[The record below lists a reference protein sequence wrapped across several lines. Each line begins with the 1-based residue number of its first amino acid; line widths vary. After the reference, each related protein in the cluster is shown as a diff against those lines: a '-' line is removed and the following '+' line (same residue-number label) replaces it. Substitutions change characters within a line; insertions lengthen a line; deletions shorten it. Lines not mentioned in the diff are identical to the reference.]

1 MQINL
6 SDETLDHLRFH
17 LGKRADEY
25 TRLLSQVKT
34 AKRIAEV
41 RARLTEVRD
50 LLAIFDEMAEPP
62 VAKTDADFIVT
73 QQGSVFTFD
82 INTEAALAFVHSDV
96 KPEPW
101 QFLSKHRFAVE
112 HRVAPELCYQLRE
125 AGWNVVVR

>member
-17 LGKRADEY
+17 LDV
-25 TRLLSQVKT
+25 LVKLYQKQYKV
-34 AKRIAEV
+34 AKRENARV
-41 RARLTEVRD
+41 SAMARLGEVRD
-50 LLAIFDEMAEPP
+50 LAAIFEVVEPATP
-62 VAKTDADFIVT
+62 KADADFIVT

-96 KPEPW
+96 KPEAW
-101 QFLSKHRFAVE
+101 QFLGKHRFAVE